1 MTDANSIQNLTVET
15 VSKTHPLH
23 NLRAKPKHGLSDAAQ
38 DFKAKGT
45 EGTLTAAAHK
55 AGYGSALD
63 FAHHVKAEP
72 DASTKMKRKA
82 QWALNMNK

>member
-1 MTDANSIQNLTVET
+1 MTDTHSIQNLTVES
-15 VSKTHPLH
+15 VSKDHPLRK
-23 NLRAKPKHGLSDAAQ
+23 LRAKPRHGLSDAAK
-38 DFKAKGT
+38 DFKSKST
-45 EGTLTAAAHK
+45 EGTLTSAAHK

-82 QWALNMNK
+82 QWAINMNS

>member
-1 MTDANSIQNLTVET
+1 VTDANSIQNLTMEST
-15 VSKTHPLH
+15 SKDHPLRK
-23 NLRAKPKHGLSDAAQ
+23 LRARPKHGLSDAAK

-63 FAHHVKAEP
+63 FARHVKGEP

>member
-1 MTDANSIQNLTVET
+1 MENS
-15 VSKTHPLH
+15 SHPLH
-23 NLRAKPKHGLSDAAQ
+23 KLRAKPRNHGLSDAAK

-55 AGYGSALD
+55 AGYGSAMAY
-63 FAHHVKAEP
+63 AHHEAADP

-82 QWALNMNK
+82 QWAINMNSGK

>member
-1 MTDANSIQNLTVET
+1 VTDVHSIQNLTMES

-23 NLRAKPKHGLSDAAQ
+23 KLRAKPKHGLSDAAK
-38 DFKAKGT
+38 DFKTKGT

-55 AGYGSALD
+55 ADYGSALD
-63 FAHHVKAEP
+63 FARHVKAEP